1 MYEYS
6 SKFLND
12 IQRVTKT
19 FQNLTKNNIV
29 FTSVTGT
36 VVDCNTLLF
45 DSNVSL
51 DHLRK
56 LGFKN
61 YFLFPLAVNCSLSG
75 FFILDASHIDV
86 DFIKL
91 CGKYIET
98 SLKEIISD
106 KSNQIIILDPIEASK
121 ASSLAQSLNSILSI
135 SEAPTGAGVYPLP
148 SNFTVNGNNAGDSSP
163 SDIEKNIM
171 MALKYINSNL
181 EKSLTLENVSQK
193 IYLSPSYLS
202 RIFKNYFNDNF
213 INYINLQKIALA
225 QEKLIF
231 TNTPIN
237 KLAHSV
243 GFSQTSYFTK
253 IFKQKVGMTPSKYR
267 KYNSAIKKIYTIPRN
282 LEWRSNKSVYEISKD
297 FFNKNEISFKARD
310 LNGYPYIYSINDLS
324 DVRNKAGWVYTVD
337 CSQPIIPAS
346 EINVFDRSVIQWI
359 YTEKII

>member
-12 IQRVTKT
+12 IQKVTKT
-19 FQNLTKNNIV
+19 FQEITNNNII
-29 FTSVTGT
+29 FTSITGAI
-36 VVDCNTLLF
+36 VDCNTLLF
-45 DSNVSL
+45 DSNISL
-51 DHLRK
+51 EHLRK
-56 LGFKN
+56 LDFKN
-61 YFLFPLAVNCSLSG
+61 YFVFPLVISSSLSG
-75 FFILDASHIDV
+75 FFVLDESHIESDAI
-86 DFIKL
+86 DL
-91 CGKYIET
+91 CSKYIE
-98 SLKEIISD
+98 ISCKNFID
-106 KSNQIIILDPIEASK
+106 SSNDCIAVLTPFEAPK
-121 ASSLAQSLNSILSI
+121 LSSLIKVLNGILNISGDDSIANVTNPPILNNRNDGTLSD
-135 SEAPTGAGVYPLP
+135 V
-148 SNFTVNGNNAGDSSP
+148 
-163 SDIEKNIM
+163 EKNIT

-181 EKSLTLENVSQK
+181 EKSLTLENVSQR

-231 TNTPIN
+231 SNTPIN
-237 KLAHSV
+237 KLAHQV

-267 KYNSAIKKIYTIPRN
+267 KYNSAIKKIYTIPRD
-282 LEWRSNKSVYEISKD
+282 LQWRSNKSVYEISKD
-297 FFNKNEISFKARD
+297 FFNKNDISFKARD
-310 LNGYPYIYSINDLS
+310 LNGYPYIYSINDLN
-324 DVRNKAGWVYTVD
+324 DVSNKAGWVYTVD

>member
-19 FQNLTKNNIV
+19 FQDLTKNNIV

-106 KSNQIIILDPIEASK
+106 KSNQIIILDPIEAYK
-121 ASSLAQSLNSILSI
+121 ASSLAQSLKSILSI

-148 SNFTVNGNNAGDSSP
+148 SNFTVNGNNSGDSS
-163 SDIEKNIM
+163 
-171 MALKYINSNL
+171 
-181 EKSLTLENVSQK
+181 Q
-193 IYLSPSYLS
+193 
-202 RIFKNYFNDNF
+202 
-213 INYINLQKIALA
+213 
-225 QEKLIF
+225 
-231 TNTPIN
+231 
-237 KLAHSV
+237 
-243 GFSQTSYFTK
+243 
-253 IFKQKVGMTPSKYR
+253 
-267 KYNSAIKKIYTIPRN
+267 
-282 LEWRSNKSVYEISKD
+282 
-297 FFNKNEISFKARD
+297 
-310 LNGYPYIYSINDLS
+310 
-324 DVRNKAGWVYTVD
+324 
-337 CSQPIIPAS
+337 
-346 EINVFDRSVIQWI
+346 
-359 YTEKII
+359 

>member
-12 IQRVTKT
+12 IQKVTKI
-19 FQNLTKNNIV
+19 FQDITKNNIV
-29 FTSVTGT
+29 FTSMTGA

-51 DHLRK
+51 DYLKK
-56 LGFKN
+56 LGFKS
-61 YFLFPLAVNCSLSG
+61 YSLFPLSINSSLSG
-75 FFILDASHIDV
+75 FFILDTSHIET

-91 CGKYIET
+91 CGKYIEI
-98 SLKEIISD
+98 SLKQTIDDS
-106 KSNQIIILDPIEASK
+106 SNQIIILNPIESSK
-121 ASSLAQSLNSILSI
+121 ISSLAKSLNGILSI
-135 SEAPTGAGVYPLP
+135 AGN
-148 SNFTVNGNNAGDSSP
+148 SNMLGIIPPQSFTINGGNSGDFSP
-163 SDIEKNIM
+163 SDIEKNII
-171 MALKYINSNL
+171 MALKYINANL

-225 QEKLIF
+225 QEKLVF

-267 KYNSAIKKIYTIPRN
+267 KYNSAIKKIYTIPRS
-282 LEWRSNKSVYEISKD
+282 LDWRSNKSVYEISKE
-297 FFNKNEISFKARD
+297 FFDKNEISFKARD

-324 DVRNKAGWVYTVD
+324 DIRNKAGWVYTVD

-346 EINVFDRSVIQWI
+346 EINVLDRSVIQWI